1 MKRKKLSVI
10 VGGALI
16 FGLLAGCN
24 SGSSEPTDAEPDA
37 VEETASEETPL
48 VVYGDTINSEGCV
61 VASRFKHG
69 DKIVFR
75 ATAIDGYTKE
85 QLQDAEIKVIL
96 NGEELPMRLGP
107 HGEKETMFWTAAYV
121 VPDDAPTGTL
131 DFKYVATI
139 DGVEAEYTQFD
150 VTPSLLTIVADEE
163 KSEEAGEEEATEEE
177 AADEENS

>member
-1 MKRKKLSVI
+1 MKKGKLSVLL
-10 VGGALI
+10 GGALV

-24 SGSSEPTDAEPDA
+24 SNSSEPADAEQEPTEQQEEQQTDA
-37 VEETASEETPL
+37 ETPL
-48 VVYGDTINSEGCV
+48 VVYGDTINGEGCV
-61 VASRFKHG
+61 VSSRFKHG

-75 ATAIDGYTKE
+75 ATAVDGFTKE
-85 QLQDAEIKVIL
+85 QLQDAEIKVII

-107 HGEKETMFWTAAYV
+107 HGEKETMFWTAAYI

-163 KSEEAGEEEATEEE
+163 NNEESAEEE
-177 AADEENS
+177 DNS